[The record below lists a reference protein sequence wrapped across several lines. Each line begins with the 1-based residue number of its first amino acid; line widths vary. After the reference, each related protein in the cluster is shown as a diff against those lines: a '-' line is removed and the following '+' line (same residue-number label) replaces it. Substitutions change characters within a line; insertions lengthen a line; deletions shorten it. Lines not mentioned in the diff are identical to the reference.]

1 MWFIAR
7 FGYIVKSSY
16 GWFATF
22 SEFFRLA
29 KHHKIPEQK
38 NTPICTPHTHT
49 CMYPHTHTRM
59 NRDIRVR
66 IRIQNIGERILGTQ
80 TYVYVYVTGKYAYAY
95 ASRTYAYAHALSVRQ
110 SSKPMRRRSA
120 SPVMNF
126 LVPFVNPFL
135 VFFSHKFDHK
145 GMTRILELASWVTG
159 YWIGR
164 KNGKLFV
171 LLPPLLLVCSCCIH
185 LQVSASSSSSILV
198 LWCFFCFRHQKLR
211 IRAWASHNLHW
222 LLRVDMS
229 TLI

>member
-1 MWFIAR
+1 LLN
-7 FGYIVKSSY
+7 
-16 GWFATF
+16 
-22 SEFFRLA
+22 FFLLA

-38 NTPICTPHTHT
+38 KNTPICSPHTHT

-80 TYVYVYVTGKYAYAY
+80 TYVYEYVTGKYAYAY

-120 SPVMNF
+120 PPVMNF

-135 VFFSHKFDHK
+135 DFVVFFSDKFDQK

-159 YWIGR
+159 
-164 KNGKLFV
+164 
-171 LLPPLLLVCSCCIH
+171 LLN
-185 LQVSASSSSSILV
+185 
-198 LWCFFCFRHQKLR
+198 R
-211 IRAWASHNLHW
+211 
-222 LLRVDMS
+222 
-229 TLI
+229 